1 MTPNRRPSP
10 SQRKRMIQQIKTLRL
25 REKHRTKLMVV
36 IAELNEENVVLALL
50 PTLRNR
56 KKVLEELRVVLE
68 HWNSCDTNNL
78 EWDLL
83 TDVSH

>member
-1 MTPNRRPSP
+1 
-10 SQRKRMIQQIKTLRL
+10 
-25 REKHRTKLMVV
+25 MVV
-36 IAELNEENVVLALL
+36 IAELNEENVALALL

-56 KKVLEELRVVLE
+56 KKMLEELRVVLE
-68 HWNSCDTNNL
+68 HWNSCDTNNI